1 MMRNAARAMVF
12 AAGVLAVAALT
23 SPATAQKAGPTTKQ
37 VMKAMNGPKGFVG
50 ATVAAAKG
58 GDWDKAAQLGAKA
71 AQCAAALGKNAPKK
85 GDAASWEIQT
95 KKYAEV
101 GAEIEAAAKAKDL
114 TALQAAAKTFGG
126 ACKGCHSVH
135 K

>member
-12 AAGVLAVAALT
+12 VAGVVAVATLAG
-23 SPATAQKAGPTTKQ
+23 PATAQKSGPTTKQ

-50 ATVAAAKG
+50 ATVAAGRA
-58 GDWDKAAQLGAKA
+58 GDWDKAAELGAKA
-71 AQCAAALGKNAPKK
+71 AKCAAALGKNAPKK
-85 GDAASWEIQT
+85 GDAASWEALT

-101 GAEIEAAAKAKDL
+101 GAEVEAAAKAKDL
-114 TALQAAAKTFGG
+114 KALQAAAKTFGG